1 MLHLAKRGF
10 PNFEFYTLDA
20 CLIAYD
26 ITSGRCVKR
35 LIEISL
41 IYYRLLHSSYFIPM
55 NIIIQH
61 INFFKYAIILCN
73 KNNFF
78 FTHRKLKLFSKIE
91 TKCNTSVHVV
101 PRYQIVFVFYVHL
114 KFYAHLN
121 RLFRPWCKMEFY
133 NCLKINVF

>member
-1 MLHLAKRGF
+1 MPL
-10 PNFEFYTLDA
+10 Y
-20 CLIAYD
+20 
-26 ITSGRCVKR
+26 
-35 LIEISL
+35 
-41 IYYRLLHSSYFIPM
+41 
-55 NIIIQH
+55 
-61 INFFKYAIILCN
+61 CN

-121 RLFRPWCKMEFY
+121 RLFRPWWKMEFY